1 MRDRSV
7 SVELQRDGRVFV
19 QPYSK
24 TFEGAS
30 IGDGLPAVI
39 ASMTDAQVL
48 GSSIVAGLHA
58 SNRRPLPNRNL
69 RVDPPDRELLEWLG
83 LRTYGQGMR
92 GVRTLS
98 VRATYDN
105 TDIAEVTITP
115 ERNEGPRGGFTPIL
129 EERFS
134 IMYENPEQLGRAAQ
148 VAMKKATV

>member
-1 MRDRSV
+1 MRDHSV

-24 TFEGAS
+24 TFEGAN
-30 IGDGLPAVI
+30 IADGLPAVI

-48 GSSIVAGLHA
+48 GSSIVTALHA

-83 LRTYGQGMR
+83 LRTYGQYMR

-98 VRATYDN
+98 VRASYDD
-105 TDIAEVTITP
+105 TDIAEVTVTP
-115 ERNEGPRGGFTPIL
+115 KRNEGPRGGFTPIL
-129 EERFS
+129 ERRFS
-134 IMYENPEQLGRAAQ
+134 IMYENPEQLGRAVQ
-148 VAMKKATV
+148 EAMKKARA

>member
-30 IGDGLPAVI
+30 IADGLPAVI
-39 ASMTDAQVL
+39 ASMADAQVL
-48 GSSIVAGLHA
+48 GSSIVAALHA

-83 LRTYGQGMR
+83 LRTYGQYMR
-92 GVRTLS
+92 GVRTLR
-98 VRATYDN
+98 VRASYDN

-115 ERNEGPRGGFTPIL
+115 SCNEGPRGGFTPIL
-129 EERFS
+129 EERRTVT
-134 IMYENPEQLGRAAQ
+134 YETPEQLGRAVQ
-148 VAMKKATV
+148 EAMKKATA